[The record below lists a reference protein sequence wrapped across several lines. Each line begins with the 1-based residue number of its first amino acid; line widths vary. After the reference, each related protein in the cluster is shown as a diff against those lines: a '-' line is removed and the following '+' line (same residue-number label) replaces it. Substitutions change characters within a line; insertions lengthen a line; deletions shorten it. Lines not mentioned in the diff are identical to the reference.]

1 MSICKT
7 INAIKLPLR
16 ICPLKDSVCSKD
28 AVTKEIYILPSAF
41 MANKIMAMSK
51 VSAAMPM

>member
-1 MSICKT
+1 
-7 INAIKLPLR
+7 
-16 ICPLKDSVCSKD
+16 LKDSVCSKD